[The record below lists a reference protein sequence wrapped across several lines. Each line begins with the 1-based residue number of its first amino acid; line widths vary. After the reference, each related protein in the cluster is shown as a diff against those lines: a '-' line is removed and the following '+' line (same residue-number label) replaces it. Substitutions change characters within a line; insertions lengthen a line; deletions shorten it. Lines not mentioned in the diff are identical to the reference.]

1 MKKIL
6 FLLISGLTISA
17 SYSQEVSD
25 AVRFAQDNLTGTAR
39 FRAMSGAFGA
49 VGGDFSSLSVNPAG
63 SAIFLNNQVG
73 VTLSNQNIKNNSN
86 YFGTQMSDKKNSFIL
101 NQAGAV
107 FVFNDRN
114 PNSNWKKITIGAT
127 YENTNNFDNN
137 TVSVGTNPT
146 NSVDEYFLAYANNAN
161 GGSPVPQEFVNLTNN
176 ESISDLY
183 NFLGSNLPNSQYQQL
198 SGYSAQQAMLG
209 YQGFVINADDPN
221 NPNSTYSTNVPAG
234 NVPADRDYYHENEIY
249 ERGYNSKLSFNIATS
264 YKDRLYLGANL
275 NVHVTDY
282 RRTSTFYEDNDNP
295 RPTEAISNLRFNNEL
310 YTYGNGFSFQLGAIA
325 KVTESLRLGLAYE
338 SNTWYELYDEV
349 TQSLFTTTET
359 NGGQSFDNPVDP
371 NFTNI
376 YEPYTLQTP
385 GKITFSGAYVFGK
398 SGLISVD
405 YAIKD
410 YSNTKFKPTSDA
422 GFREL
427 NNDISDNLTSTGE
440 LRIGGEY
447 KIKRLS
453 LRGGYRFEGSPY
465 KNGTTIG
472 DLESYSGGLGYNFG
486 GTKLDL
492 AYSYAERKSN
502 QGFFATGFTDGANI
516 TSKLNNVSLTLLFEL

>member
-1 MKKIL
+1 
-6 FLLISGLTISA
+6 
-17 SYSQEVSD
+17 
-25 AVRFAQDNLTGTAR
+25 
-39 FRAMSGAFGA
+39 MSGAFGA

-183 NFLGSNLPNSQYQQL
+183 NFLGSNLPNSQYPHL

-209 YQGFVINADDPN
+209 YQGFIINANEAN

-234 NVPADRDYYHENEIY
+234 NVPADRDYYQENEIH

-282 RRTSTFYEDNDNP
+282 SC
-295 RPTEAISNLRFNNEL
+295 LL
-310 YTYGNGFSFQLGAIA
+310 YTSP
-325 KVTESLRLGLAYE
+325 SPR
-338 SNTWYELYDEV
+338 D
-349 TQSLFTTTET
+349 
-359 NGGQSFDNPVDP
+359 
-371 NFTNI
+371 
-376 YEPYTLQTP
+376 
-385 GKITFSGAYVFGK
+385 
-398 SGLISVD
+398 
-405 YAIKD
+405 
-410 YSNTKFKPTSDA
+410 
-422 GFREL
+422 
-427 NNDISDNLTSTGE
+427 
-440 LRIGGEY
+440 
-447 KIKRLS
+447 
-453 LRGGYRFEGSPY
+453 RG
-465 KNGTTIG
+465 
-472 DLESYSGGLGYNFG
+472 
-486 GTKLDL
+486 
-492 AYSYAERKSN
+492 
-502 QGFFATGFTDGANI
+502 
-516 TSKLNNVSLTLLFEL
+516 